1 MCCVNVNLPNIGW
14 KLRVGNDR
22 VSDLLAVVDH
32 NKRTQVKNLLSLP
45 DLSYTSCLSLGK
57 SHIYSSVFSSRKGE
71 KKKFP
76 CKKYENTSNK
86 NNSFLK
92 VIFILDYK

>member
-1 MCCVNVNLPNIGW
+1 MTQIHVCCVNVNLPNIGW

-71 KKKFP
+71 KNFFHVRSMKIQATKIIAF
-76 CKKYENTSNK
+76 
-86 NNSFLK
+86 
-92 VIFILDYK
+92 